1 MLTMDVLEKYLRG
14 RRLSSETEISYR
26 KVFKS
31 LAESSPEFPE
41 KGVIVNEWLAGLKL
55 ADTSIQLYYRRL
67 KAVCRY
73 MYENWELTNPC
84 ERLRTPKAEKKKRR
98 YFSPDEL
105 MRIIKACVS
114 RNEELLIYTLID
126 STCRI
131 GELVDLKS
139 SDVGECIIKV
149 SGKTGER
156 HYRLD
161 LKLCE
166 LLRQLAGSDDDY
178 VFKKLYGDGGRTTS
192 NALRS
197 RVREVIKRAGIKGR
211 KVGPHTL
218 RHSGASMVARESGSV
233 LAVKAVLQ
241 QEDVKSS
248 MIYIHDVEDGL
259 KQVYSPLKILR
270 DSFVDEADGDVVQL
284 GMGSVGER
292 DSVTVAVVEK
302 PDDGWSAV
310 LEGELKEISDNV
322 QVRPLLKADDLR
334 LIRGVFLDYIKAG
347 LAGSREGR
355 MVSLLR
361 RMVRKVK

>member
-1 MLTMDVLEKYLRG
+1 MKTLEVLERYLRG
-14 RRLSSETEISYR
+14 RRLSVETELSYR

-41 KGVIVNEWLAGLKL
+41 KGVIVNEWLAGLNL

-73 MYENWELTNPC
+73 MFENYGLANPC
-84 ERLRTPKAEKKKRR
+84 EKLRTPKAEKKKRR

-105 MRIIKACVS
+105 LRIIKACVS
-114 RNEELLIYTLID
+114 RDEELLIYALID

-131 GELVDLKS
+131 GELVDLKGG
-139 SDVGECIIKV
+139 DVGEGVLKV
-149 SGKTGER
+149 MGKTGER

-161 LKLCE
+161 IKLCE
-166 LLRQLAGSDDDY
+166 LLRNLAGSDEDY

-197 RVREVIKRAGIKGR
+197 RVRVVIKRAGIKGR

-241 QEDVKSS
+241 QDDVKSS
-248 MIYIHDVEDGL
+248 MIYIHDVEDSL

-270 DSFVDEADGDVVQL
+270 DSIEDKGGGAMVQL
-284 GMGSVGER
+284 GMGSVDES
-292 DSVTVAVVEK
+292 DSVAVAVVDK
-302 PDDGWSAV
+302 PDDGWSEV

-322 QVRPLLKADDLR
+322 EVRPLLKADDLR
-334 LIRGVFLDYIKAG
+334 LIRGVFLDCIKANV
-347 LAGSREGR
+347 AGSREGK

>member
-1 MLTMDVLEKYLRG
+1 METLEVLEKYLRG
-14 RRLSSETEISYR
+14 RKLSRETEVSYR

-31 LAESSPEFPE
+31 LAECSPEFPS

-73 MYENWELTNPC
+73 MYENYELANPC
-84 ERLRTPKAEKKKRR
+84 EKLRTPKVEKRKRR
-98 YFSPDEL
+98 YFTSEEL

-114 RNEELLIYTLID
+114 RVEELLIYTLID

-131 GELVDLKS
+131 GELVDLKGG
-139 SDVGECIIKV
+139 DVGEGIIKV
-149 SGKTGER
+149 RGKTGER

-166 LLRQLAGSDDDY
+166 ALREMADSDEDY
-178 VFKKLYGDGGRTTS
+178 VFKKYVGGGRTNS

-197 RVREVIKRAGIKGR
+197 RVRIVIKRAGIRGR

-248 MIYIHDVEDGL
+248 MIYVHDIEDSL

-270 DSFVDEADGDVVQL
+270 ESLVAEGDGDVLQL
-284 GMGSVGER
+284 GMGSVGVG
-292 DSVTVAVVEK
+292 DGVAVAVVEK

-310 LEGELKEISDNV
+310 LEGDLKEISDDV
-322 QVRPLLKADDLR
+322 EVRPLLKADDLR
-334 LIRGVFLDYIKAG
+334 LIRGVFIDCIKAG
-347 LAGSREGR
+347 VAGSREGR
-355 MVSLLR
+355 MISLLR